1 MKLRQ
6 ISFKIIS
13 LVMVFAMLFS
23 VSATTISAAAEG
35 INANRSS
42 TEKESPESTKDKLVY
57 VSIGDSMTNGY
68 GLAGYDGESGILN
81 YGNNVYS
88 NLFAAWLAG
97 YDGEIKDNQVIFE
110 GDKAIVDHR
119 QLAMSGMR
127 AEDLHWILDFD
138 HTNAELA
145 KRAIESRG
153 TNTYGHESALY
164 RHWCSTEN
172 GVYPAEEMMKY
183 RWYYDPVFGFKAGDY
198 RTWWDLMD
206 PDYRLANGAAE
217 VLNTYYDPNND
228 AYGFFESSYAN
239 IVTLGNKTMAQHAL
253 DSVSNPSYPE
263 ENENDYLEMGEQL
276 WLQVATEYYQKSVAD
291 ADVIS
296 LALGN
301 TNFGTFMFQYMKEII
316 ANKEYSSR
324 NNDFVGRYSL
334 EDVYY
339 VADFNDEI
347 KAKVEEL
354 LVLIDGIIEA
364 NFDPEV
370 LPELDPN
377 VTEFDSML
385 DYIKYVIK
393 YSVLSYVVN
402 YIAVTERILEL
413 NPDVQIIQIA
423 LMNAY
428 ASADDG
434 DAEGTSMGELIDML
448 YTPLNT
454 FIAALP
460 TYLQM
465 SGEYPDA
472 TFLYADGGT
481 VETMTDVFGDDFYY
495 DEEGNALKY
504 PGLDYT
510 EVAGVNANST
520 TRQRFVYWVTG
531 YCSRGNQHPG
541 VGLCYCAHDGHKG
554 NVRIDFGEF
563 WKNVLIP
570 LTDPAYKTAGT
581 DYSKAAQNFFGTF
594 DLMFLMDNGT
604 RDYQRLVDY
613 LSKTE
618 EERWAALNDNTVIR
632 TETQTKNGV
641 TYTFNYTQKDLA
653 FSCEMYLAFENAIIR
668 AGKSSISVANLG
680 EYGSFDLS
688 ACQGAFESFYEKQG
702 ITSITDTVTFNSYA
716 DVNAL
721 FRNLSDALYEN
732 PTSFV
737 MLAMA
742 NRMEIGTGIG
752 GHTSEGGHY
761 YMSETIKRVYESNYT
776 SEQEIMNVLESL
788 LKENYPNLYEAMAGV
803 SGMGKMDDI
812 AIIITMLKLYQSNGN
827 IPALESID
835 LDALE
840 AQIRASLK
848 SFAENKSPEE
858 QMAAQEDAYNLLRK
872 LYSLA
877 VKITGTNYL
886 PNEDSFYVSLG
897 DSNVNGF
904 GLEGYVE
911 NMQNGIGQVVEG
923 SAPVML
929 AKALYGKNWKDYFGQ
944 YAQGALRCEDML
956 YILGDDSIVLDDY
969 YYDEIKGNLLVPNDI
984 EATREAYIEALKRAD
999 LISITIGGGNV
1010 TTFVG
1015 EQMDRVVAG
1024 EELVEMDWAK
1034 IGYSI
1039 DALDELNELLDL
1051 LVPIIDAMGMLD
1063 KYVPAGVEIENPA
1076 YFAYVLAE
1084 SLLYGYASYNYYYP
1098 QVLDAIRAINP
1109 DAQLMILGMFNPVD
1123 DWNLTTVIGGEE
1135 LFINIGGIVS
1145 NVMDSVNMQNL
1156 AYAVQNDN
1164 TIFVYIGDVV
1174 TFLDEEYDNGEKPT
1188 FEVYYKSILEGNG
1201 KEVHA
1206 SANGHKY
1213 MYSQMYA
1220 ALSVTGYD
1228 DEILSVVTD
1237 LYDLLVK
1244 YHDEIYADAYAELK
1258 ARGVI
1263 ANVKAALEAAIE
1275 AVVAAQ
1281 AEVEGLEVDARLEE
1295 TKALLVSE
1303 LVLTEATLYQIN
1315 NLLNH
1320 ETITAETIETLE
1332 LLLENLKAHLENLG
1346 ELAVEV
1352 GGIALEVI
1360 EYAANEAAKLAS
1372 EIVSKVYAYVIDK
1385 APEVYAAF
1393 VNAVVEAVK
1402 YYSHEA
1408 AIYCYNWLYNN
1419 PEKVI
1424 GFFAEYGDDIAE
1436 FIAENSEI
1444 IFGVIGYV
1452 GTNYGEEIV
1461 DLLLDNADVIL
1472 PAIAGWY
1479 EIHGEYVWD
1488 LVKVYFETI
1497 IGYIDFDLD
1506 LDFTSP
1512 EGIHESLNKIFLLL
1526 GELVEKIADGVY
1538 DYVES
1543 LGILEEIEAELAKL
1557 GLKLK
1562 EAAIAGAIELGEF
1575 ICETICKFVDWAIS
1589 GKFTPTEDSYYVSVN
1604 GGNAYYAEL
1613 LAEKL
1618 AENLDVDS
1626 IKLGTTTWD
1635 NLDYEMLSKA
1645 DLVTIGYDE
1654 NELSGF
1660 AVEQMLAYVV
1670 NYVDETLRGDVTEYV
1685 SGVYAILQG
1694 WIDGN
1699 ELNYDL
1705 GQHEEETLAGLNGI
1719 IDELLAYEIIAGK
1732 ELSDMDWAKYVGEEN
1747 LSYVEEVRAALKAE
1761 LLASGVIETYTYT
1774 IDVVEYIY
1782 ENYEALGISAEAL
1795 AVVPKTTAY
1804 KVLGEKAYYT
1814 VEVPVADSI
1823 VFAAESYL
1831 YGNVEFQAE
1840 YCKLVLDLYEINPE
1854 ATVILLGAYNAYD
1867 LELTLGDV
1875 AVDLGEVYGYVAGLA
1890 SVQPVAYALLSEKVA
1905 FVDISD
1911 AETVYESYVAAG
1923 SAEGSLAEFVA
1934 LYLLDSSITDASEA
1948 GNVYIYE
1955 QIMNIL
1961 SVGCQHVYD
1970 NACDESCNKC
1980 GEIREAA
1987 DHVYDNVCDEIC
1999 NVCGDAREAGHT
2011 YVDGVCVNCG
2021 EKESIKHVHSY
2032 NSCYDTACRVCGE
2045 TREAEEHA
2053 YDNCEDKTC
2062 YKCDEV
2068 REAIDHVYDS
2078 CDDLTCN
2085 ACGME
2090 REAREHVYSNACD
2103 AECNVCGESRT
2114 AGEHSYNGCTDADC
2128 NVCGEK
2134 REVSEHK
2141 FDGCA
2146 DETCNVCG
2154 EIVVITGHK
2163 YGAWTVTVEATRKN
2177 AGEKSRVCS
2186 ECDHVDT
2193 KTIAALGGIGG
2204 GAIAAIVVASVV
2216 VAGAAGFAIFWFVV
2230 QKKSFAALVEMIK
2243 GGNAAPAA
2251 EEAPKSEE
2259 EAPKTEEEAK

>member
-1 MKLRQ
+1 MKLKQ
-6 ISFKIIS
+6 ITFKVIS
-13 LVMVFAMLFS
+13 LIMVIAMMFS
-23 VSATTISAAAEG
+23 ISATTIGAVEWTHAGHTHENG
-35 INANRSS
+35 
-42 TEKESPESTKDKLVY
+42 KDEIYY
-57 VSIGDSMTNGY
+57 VSLGDSMTNGY
-68 GLAGYDGESGILN
+68 GLPGYDMNSGVAD
-81 YGNNVYS
+81 YGDGSYA
-88 NLFAAWLAG
+88 NLFAQWLGQQGAAV
-97 YDGEIKDNQVIFE
+97 NH
-110 GDKAIVDHR
+110 A
-119 QLAMSGMR
+119 QLAMSAMR
-127 AEDLHWILDFD
+127 AEDLHWLLELDYTDAEAIALAEANEFD
-138 HTNAELA
+138 EEAWNA
-145 KRAIESRG
+145 KF
-153 TNTYGHESALY
+153 TT
-164 RHWCSTEN
+164 
-172 GVYPAEEMMKY
+172 
-183 RWYYDPVFGFKAGDY
+183 GDY
-198 RTWWDLMD
+198 WTWDEICTHSRTRSTITAIKATGYDTEGYDGVALIAKYYQD
-206 PDYRLANGAAE
+206 AVANGDI
-217 VLNTYYDPNND
+217 L
-228 AYGFFESSYAN
+228 S
-239 IVTLGNKTMAQHAL
+239 LG
-253 DSVSNPSYPE
+253 
-263 ENENDYLEMGEQL
+263 MGN
-276 WLQVATEYYQKSVAD
+276 
-291 ADVIS
+291 
-296 LALGN
+296 G
-301 TNFGTFMFQYMKEII
+301 NFGVFMF
-316 ANKEYSSR
+316 
-324 NNDFVGRYSL
+324 GRIL
-334 EDVYY
+334 E
-339 VADFNDEI
+339 AIGFSGSPDEAMI
-347 KAKVEEL
+347 YTVENA
-354 LVLIDGIIEA
+354 IR
-364 NFDPEV
+364 
-370 LPELDPN
+370 ELDPEKQAKILALKADLDKK
-377 VTEFDSML
+377 VDEFIASEGNNMAAETVEAL
-385 DYIKYVIK
+385 ANTVVYTCLSFVI
-393 YSVLSYVVN
+393 N
-402 YIAVTERILEL
+402 YAGTVEAMVEL
-413 NPDVQIIQIA
+413 NPDADIILVA
-423 LMNAY
+423 LMNTF
-428 ASADDG
+428 ASESEV
-434 DAEGTSMGELIDML
+434 EGLSLGKLLDSV
-448 YTPLNT
+448 YTPLNA

-460 TYLQM
+460 TYM
-465 SGEYPDA
+465 SLNGN
-472 TFLYADGGT
+472 
-481 VETMTDVFGDDFYY
+481 DVAAEFYY
-495 DEEGNALKY
+495 AEAESVECIVDVYESEIGNTDSVVRERFVESIVGGGNGMVWQLLS
-504 PGLDYT
+504 GVQLM
-510 EVAGVNANST
+510 AGVSIVPITLADIEAFEANP
-520 TRQRFVYWVTG
+520 Y
-531 YCSRGNQHPG
+531 
-541 VGLCYCAHDGHKG
+541 
-554 NVRIDFGEF
+554 NV
-563 WKNVLIP
+563 
-570 LTDPAYKTAGT
+570 TDPNK
-581 DYSKAAQNFFGTF
+581 S
-594 DLMFLMDNGT
+594 
-604 RDYQRLVDY
+604 V
-613 LSKTE
+613 
-618 EERWAALNDNTVIR
+618 
-632 TETQTKNGV
+632 
-641 TYTFNYTQKDLA
+641 
-653 FSCEMYLAFENAIIR
+653 SCAVYLAFEDAIIDSSKAAVTADAILGLKLDAALF
-668 AGKSSISVANLG
+668 AGVMTEFGANIGANSASYFVQVLTAVAADNGVNDFATAQYLYNNNSAIKSGVDMLCMLFAVP
-680 EYGSFDLS
+680 ETLS
-688 ACQGAFESFYEKQG
+688 A
-702 ITSITDTVTFNSYA
+702 
-716 DVNAL
+716 AL
-721 FRNLSDALYEN
+721 QSDPAIAGLLGL
-732 PTSFV
+732 F
-737 MLAMA
+737 A
-742 NRMEIGTGIG
+742 RCIIGNGIG
-752 GHTSEGGHY
+752 SHPSAVGHEAVADAVINAYETGYTTE
-761 YMSETIKRVYESNYT
+761 SETIKNAL
-776 SEQEIMNVLESL
+776 IAAGI
-788 LKENYPNLYEAMAGV
+788 LK
-803 SGMGKMDDI
+803 
-812 AIIITMLKLYQSNGN
+812 
-827 IPALESID
+827 D
-835 LDALE
+835 L
-840 AQIRASLK
+840 
-848 SFAENKSPEE
+848 AEE
-858 QMAAQEDAYNLLRK
+858 
-872 LYSLA
+872 
-877 VKITGTNYL
+877 
-886 PNEDSFYVSLG
+886 
-897 DSNVNGF
+897 
-904 GLEGYVE
+904 
-911 NMQNGIGQVVEG
+911 
-923 SAPVML
+923 
-929 AKALYGKNWKDYFGQ
+929 
-944 YAQGALRCEDML
+944 
-956 YILGDDSIVLDDY
+956 
-969 YYDEIKGNLLVPNDI
+969 YYDEAYAYAHAELV
-984 EATREAYIEALKRAD
+984 AD
-999 LISITIGGGNV
+999 GTIGEIN
-1010 TTFVG
+1010 
-1015 EQMDRVVAG
+1015 A
-1024 EELVEMDWAK
+1024 
-1034 IGYSI
+1034 
-1039 DALDELNELLDL
+1039 ALD
-1051 LVPIIDAMGMLD
+1051 
-1063 KYVPAGVEIENPA
+1063 
-1076 YFAYVLAE
+1076 
-1084 SLLYGYASYNYYYP
+1084 
-1098 QVLDAIRAINP
+1098 
-1109 DAQLMILGMFNPVD
+1109 
-1123 DWNLTTVIGGEE
+1123 
-1135 LFINIGGIVS
+1135 
-1145 NVMDSVNMQNL
+1145 
-1156 AYAVQNDN
+1156 
-1164 TIFVYIGDVV
+1164 
-1174 TFLDEEYDNGEKPT
+1174 
-1188 FEVYYKSILEGNG
+1188 
-1201 KEVHA
+1201 
-1206 SANGHKY
+1206 
-1213 MYSQMYA
+1213 
-1220 ALSVTGYD
+1220 
-1228 DEILSVVTD
+1228 
-1237 LYDLLVK
+1237 
-1244 YHDEIYADAYAELK
+1244 
-1258 ARGVI
+1258 
-1263 ANVKAALEAAIE
+1263 AAIE

-1281 AEVEGLEVDARLEE
+1281 AEVEGLEVEARLEE

-1303 LVLTEATLYQIN
+1303 LVLTEATLYQIKTLVN
-1315 NLLNH
+1315 Y
-1320 ETITAETIETLE
+1320 ETITAENLETLE
-1332 LLLENLKAHLENLG
+1332 LLVENLKAHLENLG

-1360 EYAANEAAKLAS
+1360 EYAANEAAKLAN

-1613 LAEKL
+1613 LAGKL
-1618 AENLDVDS
+1618 AENLDIDS

-1705 GQHEEETLAGLNGI
+1705 GQHEEETLAGLNGT

-1761 LLASGVIETYTYT
+1761 LLESGVIETYTYT

-1875 AVDLGEVYGYVAGLA
+1875 AVNLGEVYGYVAGLA

-1999 NVCGDAREAGHT
+1999 NVCGDAREAGHN